1 MTMPRFTAEASLGK
15 LSETYVLTPNG
26 PAETGM
32 VLPQHIIVRPPHCG
46 CHPLPG
52 GGMVCTCV

>member
-15 LSETYVLTPNG
+15 TNESYILTSKA
-26 PAETGM
+26 PAGTGR

-46 CHPLPG
+46 CHALRDG
-52 GGMVCTCV
+52 GVVCTCV